1 MVRRGVECTPVCPFR
16 AFECLKNALIYRR
29 RGRRVIAFCTWTG
42 EECIGYRCQFA
53 SCKRHAL
60 LPDGTCKL
68 KLEKVQPKRQ
78 KQSFSIEEEALR
90 EEQLYGKLR
99 SKLKKLGAEFDK
111 LE

>member
-1 MVRRGVECTPVCPFR
+1 MVRPGVECTPVCPYR
-16 AFECLKNALIYRR
+16 AFECLKGALIYRR
-29 RGRRVIAFCTWTG
+29 RGNRIVAFCTWIG
-42 EECIGYRCQFA
+42 DECIGYKCQFA

-68 KLEKVQPKRQ
+68 KLEKVQPRR
-78 KQSFSIEEEALR
+78 SSREFSIEEEAIK

-99 SKLKKLGAEFDK
+99 SKLKKLGPDLDK

>member
-1 MVRRGVECTPVCPFR
+1 MVRRDVACTPVCPYR

-29 RGRRVIAFCTWTG
+29 RGKRIVAFCTWIG
-42 EECIGYRCQFA
+42 DECIGYKCQFA

-68 KLEKVQPKRQ
+68 KLERVQPRRGGE
-78 KQSFSIEEEALR
+78 FSIEEEALR

-99 SKLKKLGAEFDK
+99 DKLKRLGSGFDK